1 MMLRR
6 LLSILIGVCVITPWA
21 AMAQTTTTTTTTT
34 HESSSAPVGL
44 ATSETA
50 QINLT
55 NLATESA
62 SGTAASCTGTI
73 AFVNA
78 AGTAI
83 GTATSFT
90 IASGVT
96 FSATLAFATVGATAR
111 TEFRGV
117 VTLTQ
122 TSGVPCLISS
132 SLDTHDTT
140 SGVTHLYLAGV
151 FDGAGNG
158 GGFGGGGN
166 PGGGQGH

>member
-6 LLSILIGVCVITPWA
+6 LLSSLTGVCVITAWA

-34 HESSSAPVGL
+34 QESSSAPVGL
-44 ATSETA
+44 AASETA

-78 AGTAI
+78 AGTTI
-83 GTATSFT
+83 GTPTSFT
-90 IASGVT
+90 IAAGVT
-96 FSATLAFATVGATAR
+96 SSAALAFATGGATAR
-111 TEFRGV
+111 TEIRGV

-122 TSGVPCLISS
+122 TSGVPCLI
-132 SLDTHDTT
+132 
-140 SGVTHLYLAGV
+140 
-151 FDGAGNG
+151 
-158 GGFGGGGN
+158 
-166 PGGGQGH
+166 